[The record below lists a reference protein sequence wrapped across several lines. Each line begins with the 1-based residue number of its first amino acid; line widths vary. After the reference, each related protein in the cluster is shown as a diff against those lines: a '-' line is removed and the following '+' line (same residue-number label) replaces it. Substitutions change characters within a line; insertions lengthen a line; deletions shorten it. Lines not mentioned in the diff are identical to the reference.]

1 MIGPNENRPINDEEI
16 ELWKALSEGDQQAR
30 QALIL
35 KYLVLVRIS
44 TNRILKLMPW
54 ASREDLMQDGLIGLM
69 KAIERFDPKRGVA
82 FSAFAK
88 HYIRGAILDSK
99 ETTRHVSRRQE
110 ESYRQVRRAE
120 DKLTVLLKRVP
131 TVEEIAQEAALTVKQ
146 VVNAIEA
153 RSVAFADSFELVVE
167 GSREGF
173 ERLQELFEAGEL
185 SEVAGV
191 EVEDI
196 EWKATDPNYVK
207 TLLIEEAMARLTE
220 RETSIVMDYYWQGL
234 TNEEIAEKS
243 GLTHSN
249 VMKIRQRAISKLR
262 SFLQA
267 TSASKTK
274 PGSGR
279 KFR

>member
-1 MIGPNENRPINDEEI
+1 
-16 ELWKALSEGDQQAR
+16 
-30 QALIL
+30 
-35 KYLVLVRIS
+35 
-44 TNRILKLMPW
+44 
-54 ASREDLMQDGLIGLM
+54 
-69 KAIERFDPKRGVA
+69 
-82 FSAFAK
+82 
-88 HYIRGAILDSK
+88 
-99 ETTRHVSRRQE
+99 VSRRQE